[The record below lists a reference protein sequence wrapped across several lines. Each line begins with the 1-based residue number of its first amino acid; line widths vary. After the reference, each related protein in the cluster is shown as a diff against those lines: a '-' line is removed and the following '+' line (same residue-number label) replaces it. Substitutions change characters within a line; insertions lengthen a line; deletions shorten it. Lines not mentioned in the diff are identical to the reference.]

1 MNTIV
6 MNTRSG
12 AVTEYTGFGFQ
23 SITPTHAGSAT
34 GLFAIGGNTDAGQ
47 PIVASIRT
55 AMSTW
60 ETESKKSLSLAWIGL
75 EGTGQ
80 FSFQVVTKLATY
92 TYPAIGNTLGQTR
105 AKAGRGIKSNY
116 LAFGFSN
123 PSGQAFKLDFIHI
136 PITPSENRRTQ

>member
-6 MNTRSG
+6 MNTLTG
-12 AVTEYTGFGFQ
+12 AVCEYTGFGFQ
-23 SITPTHAGSAT
+23 SITPTHAGNAS
-34 GLFAIGGNTDAGQ
+34 GLFAIGGNTDDGL

-60 ETESKKSLSLAWIGL
+60 DTESKKSLSLAWIGV
-75 EGTGQ
+75 EGAGQ

-92 TYPAIGNTLGQTR
+92 TYPAIGNTQGQTR

-123 PSGQAFKLDFIHI
+123 PSGQTFTLDFIHI
-136 PITPSENRRTQ
+136 PITLSKNRRTP